1 MPALTLEQLVELT
14 GNDAKRPASDVKSQ
28 WRSIVEQA
36 NDVGEVIVTN
46 YNRPEVVVVSV
57 EHYAKLKEQAA
68 VNDPLARIRAQLDRE
83 LACLNEPG
91 AGAKLREIFAATPED
106 LARAANAAE
115 SRARLA
121 KRES

>member
-14 GNDAKRPASDVKSQ
+14 GHDAKRPASDVKSQ

-57 EHYAKLKEQAA
+57 DHYAKLKEQAA
-68 VNDPLARIRAQLDRE
+68 ANDPLARIRAKLDRD
-83 LACLNEPG
+83 LAWMNEPG
-91 AGAKLREIFAATPED
+91 GAEELRAIFRATPEEI
-106 LARAANAAE
+106 AEAANAMA
-115 SRARLA
+115 RASLV

>member
-1 MPALTLEQLVELT
+1 MPAMTLEQLEELT
-14 GNDAKRPASDVKSQ
+14 GSQARRPASDVKSQ

-36 NDVGEVIVTN
+36 NEVGNVIVTN
-46 YNRPEVVVVSV
+46 YNRPEAVVVSV

-68 VNDPLARIRAQLDRE
+68 ANDPLARVRADLDRE
-83 LACLNEPG
+83 LAWLKGPG

-115 SRARLA
+115 SRASLA

>member
-14 GNDAKRPASDVKSQ
+14 GNDARRPASDVKSQ

-57 EHYAKLKEQAA
+57 DHYAKLKEQAA
-68 VNDPLARIRAQLDRE
+68 VNDPLARIRAKLDRE
-83 LACLNEPG
+83 LAWMNEPG
-91 AGAKLREIFAATPED
+91 GAEKLLEIFHSTPEEI
-106 LARAANAAE
+106 ARAANAVEA
-115 SRARLA
+115 RARLA

>member
-14 GNDAKRPASDVKSQ
+14 GNDASRPASDVKSQ

-57 EHYAKLKEQAA
+57 DHYAKLKEQAA
-68 VNDPLARIRAQLDRE
+68 ANDPLARIRAKLDRD
-83 LACLNEPG
+83 LAWMNEPG
-91 AGAKLREIFAATPED
+91 GAEELRAIFRATPEEI
-106 LARAANAAE
+106 AEAANAMA
-115 SRARLA
+115 RASLV

>member
-14 GNDAKRPASDVKSQ
+14 GNDARRPASDVKSQ

-57 EHYAKLKEQAA
+57 DHYAKLKERAA
-68 VNDPLARIRAQLDRE
+68 ANDPLARIRAELDRE
-83 LACLNEPG
+83 LAVLNMPG
-91 AGAKLREIFAATPED
+91 AGEKLLEIFHSTPEEI
-106 LARAANAAE
+106 ARAANAAA
-115 SRARLA
+115 SRASLA